1 MASHSAHSNAPVKD
15 MPKSS
20 AIKKSPLKDQIKGG
34 GSKSVRG

>member
-1 MASHSAHSNAPVKD
+1 MASSNAPTKE

-20 AIKKSPLKDQIKGG
+20 TIKKSPLKDQMKSG